1 MLLGVDV
8 GTTSCKA
15 VLFDSD
21 GRTLGGGSAATPWRT
36 VAGGAEMGP
45 GDLRAAVLESIAT
58 ALSGRGE
65 VRVGAVG
72 VTSMAETGV
81 LLDASGRHLAP
92 LIAWFDARGG
102 EQAAAL
108 AADVPRFPIHA
119 GVPHSPT
126 PSLVKHRWL
135 IETGR
140 LAAPPRRWLN
150 VAEWVVKELG
160 GEEVAEHSLS
170 SRTGYLDIDRVAWR
184 PELLEWS
191 RMPDRLLAP
200 LRPAG
205 TPAGRCR
212 VGDARLDG
220 ALLTVGGHDHIC
232 AALGAGLTAP
242 GDVLASM
249 GTAQALVRTL
259 PSSPPEDQ
267 VEETV
272 VGCGITVGPHVLE
285 GRWALLA
292 GGLFG
297 GILAR
302 RPEALPGLLRRVAS
316 DLGAMDRIFGPH
328 RRVVAVGGWSRR
340 PEVLAAERA
349 ALGGMEAWPELEA
362 GCWGAALLA
371 GRAAEL
377 IAPPR

>member
-1 MLLGVDV
+1 V
-8 GTTSCKA
+8 GTTSAKA
-15 VLFDSD
+15 VLFD
-21 GRTLGGGSAATPWRT
+21 TGGHSLAAGSAATPWRP
-36 VAGGAEMGP
+36 VASGAEMGP
-45 GDLRAAVLESIAT
+45 GDLRVAVLEAIAS
-58 ALSGRGE
+58 ALSGQGE
-65 VRVGAVG
+65 IRVAAIG

-81 LLDASGRHLAP
+81 LLDATGRHLAP
-92 LIAWFDARGG
+92 LIAWFDTRG
-102 EQAAAL
+102 EDQAAAL
-108 AADVPRFPIHA
+108 AQDVPRFPIHA
-119 GVPHSPT
+119 GVPLSPT
-126 PSLVKHRWL
+126 PSMVKHRWL
-135 IETGR
+135 VETGL

-160 GEEVAEHSLS
+160 GEEVAERSLS
-170 SRTGYLDIDRVAWR
+170 SRTGYLDIHRVAWR
-184 PELLEWS
+184 PELLEWA
-191 RMPDRLLAP
+191 RMPADLLAP

-205 TPAGRCR
+205 RAAGRCR
-212 VGDARLDG
+212 IGDARLDG
-220 ALLTVGGHDHIC
+220 AVLCVGGHDHIC
-232 AALGAGLTAP
+232 AALGAGLTEG

-259 PSSPPEDQ
+259 PAAPPEAQ

-272 VGCGITVGPHVLE
+272 VGCGITVGPHVLD

-297 GILAR
+297 GILAH
-302 RPEALPGLLRRVAS
+302 RPEALPDLLRRVAG
-316 DLGAMDRIFGPH
+316 DLRAMDRIFGPH